1 MKEYKISGNG
11 IKRLSDGAQ
20 IPLAPGNR
28 DYQEYVAWFLMGNSP
43 DPEFTP
49 DEIKQHTIAAKK
61 AEISNTDMGYIR
73 VIEDLIDTLVAK
85 GVIALTD
92 LPSTSRIKDAQR
104 KALRAQLAELL
115 AGG

>member
-1 MKEYKISGNG
+1 MNEYKILGSG

-20 IPLAPGNR
+20 IPISPGNR
-28 DYQEYVAWFLMGNSP
+28 DYQEYVAWLRMGNFP

>member
-11 IKRLSDGAQ
+11 IKRISDGAH
-20 IPLAPGNR
+20 IPFSSGNR
-28 DYQEYVAWFLMGNSP
+28 DYQEYVGWLLAGNTP
-43 DPEFTP
+43 DPEFTAE
-49 DEIKQHTIAAKK
+49 EIKQHTIDAKK
-61 AEISNTDMGYIR
+61 AEISNTDAGYIR
-73 VIEDLIDTLVAK
+73 VAEDLIDALVAK

-115 AGG
+115 VAG